1 MAIIGKLEM
10 DIAELPPEEQGDY
23 LEAMGITAS
32 ARDRFVQRAYALLDL
47 ISFLT
52 TGEDESRAWP
62 IARGDTALKAASK
75 IHSDIERGFIR
86 AETIAYADL
95 IELGNEKNARDAGKM
110 RAEGKEYIV
119 QDGDIINF
127 RFNV

>member
-1 MAIIGKLEM
+1 MSVVADTPWRLRRASHHSSSR
-10 DIAELPPEEQGDY
+10 DSASNCSRSAFARIAG
-23 LEAMGITAS
+23 
-32 ARDRFVQRAYALLDL
+32 
-47 ISFLT
+47 
-52 TGEDESRAWP
+52 
-62 IARGDTALKAASK
+62 K

-95 IELGNEKNARDAGKM
+95 LELGNEKNARDAGKM

-119 QDGDIINF
+119 RDGDIINF